1 MAWPRWTVKGVRR
14 IQNDRIRSYLPDVYR
29 YAPLYRKLWDDA
41 GVDISKVR
49 CVEDMRMLPFT
60 SKSDIVPTPD
70 DPERYKRIIL
80 QPSPDEIKR
89 NMSTGEK
96 IRLIGGKIF
105 SGRSPQD
112 VMFDRY
118 YPIHIISTTGRSA
131 RAVPFLYTYDD
142 LEILRLAGERM
153 FSLAGLDPAVDTGV
167 HAFPFAPHLAF
178 WQVAM
183 AGFESRLRI
192 IHTGGGK
199 VMGSDTILG
208 LAARMRAT
216 FLVGTPGYIYH
227 LANLAAH
234 GGVELPNLRMCIL
247 GAEKV
252 NEPFKAKLRSLFAA
266 CGARDLQV
274 LSTYGLT
281 EAKHAWIEC
290 TDAPDARYH
299 LYPDFELIEVIDP
312 ETGENVAEGERGELV
327 LTKLAGAGSVVV
339 RYRTG
344 DSVEGGIIIDK
355 CPHCGRVGPLLDTRI
370 GRESDIRK
378 VKGVLLDFN
387 TLFGW
392 FAENDEIVEWQLEIG
407 NRNDDPFEVDELRL
421 KVALREGVDKSR
433 FETVIN
439 DAARNDFEMKFDRFY
454 YYTYADLAELL
465 GMDKLPKEARI
476 IDKRG

>member
-14 IQNDRIRSYLPDVYR
+14 IQNDRIRAYLPDVYR

-89 NMSTGEK
+89 NMSAGEK

-142 LEILRLAGERM
+142 LEILRLAGGRM

-252 NEPFKAKLRSLFAA
+252 NEPFKAKLRSLLAA

-312 ETGENVAEGERGELV
+312 ETG
-327 LTKLAGAGSVVV
+327 S
-339 RYRTG
+339 
-344 DSVEGGIIIDK
+344 
-355 CPHCGRVGPLLDTRI
+355 
-370 GRESDIRK
+370 
-378 VKGVLLDFN
+378 
-387 TLFGW
+387 TLKP
-392 FAENDEIVEWQLEIG
+392 A
-407 NRNDDPFEVDELRL
+407 RM
-421 KVALREGVDKSR
+421 SR
-433 FETVIN
+433 RAK
-439 DAARNDFEMKFDRFY
+439 AASLF
-454 YYTYADLAELL
+454 
-465 GMDKLPKEARI
+465 
-476 IDKRG
+476 